1 MNSSSW
7 MNALERF
14 DRNVDINSIT
24 KKEVSLKYHNI
35 SLIINSRG
43 FFKIVDSLNVL
54 FDNQE

>member
-35 SLIINSRG
+35 SLIINSR